1 MDDRRPNGVGGRRG
15 WCKSLAWGLALVGTL
30 WLGWYVHGDRI
41 PARYGPDLLYLP
53 VALACWWFGWRGFAL
68 AALAGACLA
77 TSHITSDVANP
88 TLGQDLLNSL
98 ILIAVGGVIA
108 TLKERHSRA
117 QQDIERL
124 RSRLDAR
131 NRGDVGEIASQPAQ
145 LSERLED
152 LTSNEDA
159 EPDVVV
165 DIDSTVDAVVERL
178 LRLDKGMRILW
189 ANRPAYEAVG
199 LTRQSIVGKHCYELR
214 TDNTEPCPDCPV
226 IAAMRAGRPQQN
238 EKCPLD
244 GRMWSN
250 RGYPITDS
258 EGNIIG
264 GAKVALD
271 ITEASR
277 AERERAEERNL
288 LRTLIDNLPDA
299 IYVKDRQSR
308 FVLCNTEV
316 LRRKGLPTVDAMV
329 GKTDYDFYP
338 HDFAAEVYHNEQTL
352 MSTGQPIVNQERCVV
367 DKGTGTRT
375 WNLTT
380 KVPLK
385 NEQGEII
392 GLVGIGRDVTDRRQ
406 AEEAYRALVDHSLQG
421 LVVIQDERVVF
432 TNHAMSEIS
441 GYPVE
446 EILSKCPQ
454 DLWNFIYAGDRQRVC
469 DNHHARLNG
478 QRLPKNYEFQ
488 IVRKDGTVRWVEL
501 HACRI
506 EYQGRPAV
514 HATCADVTERVRT
527 QNALRQSEERNNAL
541 LYAIPDLIF
550 RLSEDGVFLD
560 YQARKSEMLFA
571 PPEEFLGRQVAEI
584 LPDSV
589 SQPVMRLIHKALE
602 TGQVQTL
609 EYRRELPTGTC
620 DWECRLVACG
630 EHEAL
635 AIVRDITERKRA
647 EHLSRITHDLAVKL
661 NTVNDIRK
669 GARLCLEAAVEASQ
683 ADCGGVYLVDEAA
696 GEMKLQTH
704 RGMSGKFTPGVL
716 SVGKGSAQMR
726 LLEQGKPVYYGSDE
740 RRMPL
745 SPMQRKAGLRA
756 YAAIPIN
763 DDQMLIGALVVASG
777 RCENIPRHCRAALE
791 TIAAQM
797 GTTIARLRA
806 EEGLIAS
813 ERNYREI
820 FNAANEATLV
830 QDPVSGAIL
839 DVNRAGLEMFGY
851 SYEELRQMNVGDL
864 RAERPADNSEFIR
877 RWFAKAVQ
885 EGPQVLE
892 WLCERRDGRCFWVE
906 VNLKQARIGGHDRV
920 LAVAR
925 DITERV
931 QAARAAENHQV
942 ELTRAW
948 HANTLGE
955 MASGLAH
962 ELNQPLCAIVNYAGG
977 CLRLTGRETV
987 DMETLRSSIEQI
999 ASQAERAA
1007 GIIRRI
1013 RSLVA
1018 KRDPRRTR
1026 LHVHD
1031 VLDETMRM
1039 MEAEIARLDITVVRD
1054 LSEDVPAIWGDAVGL
1069 QQVVLN
1075 LIRNAMEAMNG
1086 SQAGNR
1092 LLSLSTRTVKGGDEV
1107 EIAVADTGRG
1117 LSAQLTERV
1126 FDSFFTTKNK
1136 GLGIGLSLSRRIVEA
1151 HGGRLWG
1158 QSDGC
1163 SRTVFRFTLPAEG
1176 AGHEQ
1181 HKTHSVCRR

>member
-15 WCKSLAWGLALVGTL
+15 WCKSLVWGLALVGTL
-30 WLGWYVHGDRI
+30 WLAWYVHGDRI
-41 PARYGPDLLYLP
+41 PALDGPDLLYLP

-77 TSHITSDVANP
+77 TSHITSDVAN
-88 TLGQDLLNSL
+88 TAIGQNLLSSL
-98 ILIAVGGVIA
+98 ILVAVGGVIA
-108 TLKERHSRA
+108 TLKERHLRVR
-117 QQDIERL
+117 QDLERL
-124 RSRLDAR
+124 RFKLDTRDRAAIPEVAPQPSKSAGPSEGSLCGCGA
-131 NRGDVGEIASQPAQ
+131 NPGIA
-145 LSERLED
+145 
-152 LTSNEDA
+152 
-159 EPDVVV
+159 V
-165 DIDSTVDAVVERL
+165 DTDSTVDAVVEHLIRY
-178 LRLDKGMRILW
+178 DKGMNILW
-189 ANRPAYEAVG
+189 ANRPAYESVG
-199 LTRQSIVGKHCYELR
+199 LTRQSIVDRRCYQLWAA
-214 TDNTEPCPDCPV
+214 NSEPCPGCPV
-226 IAAMRAGRPQQN
+226 VEAMRTGKPQKT
-238 EKCPLD
+238 ERCSPD
-244 GRMWSN
+244 GQTWSL

-271 ITEASR
+271 VTEASR

-299 IYVKDRQSR
+299 IYVKDRQGR
-308 FVLCNTEV
+308 FVLCNAEV
-316 LRRKGLPTVDAMV
+316 VRRKGLSTLDAIV

-338 HDFAAEVYHNEQTL
+338 PDLAEEVHRNEQEL
-352 MSTGQPIVNQERCVV
+352 MSTGLAIVNRERCVL
-367 DKGTGTRT
+367 DKGTRTRT

-392 GLVGIGRDVTDRRQ
+392 GLVGIGRDVTDRKQ
-406 AEEAYRALVDHSLQG
+406 AAEAYRALVDHSLQG
-421 LVVIQDERVVF
+421 LIVIQDERVVF
-432 TNHAMSEIS
+432 ANHAMSQIS
-441 GYPVE
+441 GYTAE
-446 EILSKCPQ
+446 EILAQSPGEM
-454 DLWNFIYAGDRQRVC
+454 WNSVCLEDRQRVWE
-469 DNHHARLNG
+469 NHHARLDG
-478 QRLPKNYEFQ
+478 KRLPKNYEFQ
-488 IVRKDGTVRWVEL
+488 ITRKDGTVRWVEL

-527 QNALRQSEERNNAL
+527 QNALRQSEERTNAL
-541 LYAIPDLIF
+541 LDAIPDAIF

-560 YQARKSEMLFA
+560 HQARNSEMLFA
-571 PPEEFLGRQVAEI
+571 PPEEFLGRQVAEV
-584 LPDSV
+584 LPDSI

-609 EYRRELPTGTC
+609 EYRRGLPTGTC

-630 EHEAL
+630 EHEVL

-661 NTVNDIRK
+661 NTVSDIRK

-683 ADCGGVYLVDEAA
+683 ADCGAVYLVDEAV

-716 SVGKGSAQMR
+716 SVGRGSAQMR
-726 LLEQGKPVYYGSDE
+726 LLDQGKPVYYGADE

-777 RCENIPRHCRAALE
+777 RCENVPRHCRAALE
-791 TIAAQM
+791 TIAAQI

-892 WLCERRDGRCFWVE
+892 WLCERSDGRCFWVE

-931 QAARAAENHQV
+931 QAARAAENHRV

-999 ASQAERAA
+999 AGQAERAA

-1039 MEAEIARLDITVVRD
+1039 MEAEISRLDITVVRD
-1054 LSEDVPAIWGDAVGL
+1054 LSEDVPAIRGDAVGL

-1092 LLSLSTRTVKGGDEV
+1092 LLSLSTRTVKDGDEV

-1163 SRTVFRFTLPAEG
+1163 SSTVFRFTLPAEG